1 MKGFHRSPVALL
13 SSMCLSLHMAWWIVN
28 DSHIESLFYNGRT
41 HDMMVEPS
49 RLDLS
54 WFLPHHHLGGS
65 NSPILGT
72 NSDRTPQKI
81 TWNRPPEQVQSAER
95 RVGAPAA
102 SVQMVQKIMINWH
115 HLRKNPGNPEFSLQ
129 KRQVCPVNVQHCST
143 NSGSISSRCVWK
155 WGTIPPMGMELDSL
169 FSNKSVWKTLR

>member
-72 NSDRTPQKI
+72 NPDRTPQKI

-102 SVQMVQKIMINWH
+102 SVQMVQKIMINWD
-115 HLRKNPGNPEFSLQ
+115 HLRKNPGNPEVFFTKTPSLSC
-129 KRQVCPVNVQHCST
+129 KCST
-143 NSGSISSRCVWK
+143 LFNQFWEYQYRCVWK
-155 WGTIPPMGMELDSL
+155 WGTGPG
-169 FSNKSVWKTLR
+169 SVRWGWN